1 MLHLPEI
8 DLKQTLVY
16 QEALVEGQQE
26 GETALVLR
34 QLRHRFGVLDP
45 QQEAHIQALSVTD
58 LEALGEALLDFQ
70 TVADLTAWLRQPS

>member
-16 QEALVEGQQE
+16 QEALVEGRQE
-26 GETALVLR
+26 GEAALVLR

-45 QQEAHIQALSVTD
+45 QQ
-58 LEALGEALLDFQ
+58 G
-70 TVADLTAWLRQPS
+70 